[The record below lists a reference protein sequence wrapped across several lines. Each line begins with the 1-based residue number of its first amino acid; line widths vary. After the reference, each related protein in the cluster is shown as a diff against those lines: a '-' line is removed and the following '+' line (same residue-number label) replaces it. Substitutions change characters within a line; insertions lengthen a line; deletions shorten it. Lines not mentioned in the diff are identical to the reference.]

1 VRATLFSLLLTL
13 AVARGAAVPSVP
25 PALADAASAQALLGD
40 AVWSRLVRIE
50 NSGRHPWWRSSP
62 YPATVYAL
70 VFELSGILWFYTD
83 ADGTQSLSVTT
94 GTAAQD
100 ERDPGP
106 LFRQIDPGFG
116 QWSWIEAPEGSP
128 AGTPA
133 NGCFVE
139 SVAILLQR
147 KSAGEETLF
156 PRLLSYYVDTV
167 RGRLGHTILVF
178 GTSLG
183 LAAIDPSLPEVLR
196 YVPADFTPDP
206 RALSEFL
213 RGAEVAQ
220 ARFLPLPD
228 GPPAAA
234 GHSGGRG

>member
-1 VRATLFSLLLTL
+1 MRATLFSLLLTL

-94 GTAAQD
+94 GTTAQD

-106 LFRQIDPGFG
+106 LFRKIDPGFG
-116 QWSWIEAPEGSP
+116 RWSWIEAPEGI
-128 AGTPA
+128 ATGTPA
-133 NGCFVE
+133 NACFIQ

-147 KSAGEETLF
+147 KNAGEETLF

-167 RGRLGHTILVF
+167 QGRLGHTILVF

-183 LAAIDPSLPEVLR
+183 LAAVDPALPDVLR
-196 YVPADFTPDP
+196 YFPEGFTPDP

-220 ARFLPLPD
+220 ARILPLHYD
-228 GPPAAA
+228 PPAIA
-234 GHSGGRG
+234 GHSGARG